1 MLRKKTDGWFAK
13 GTTNTKPRKLMLAGA
28 IVACAFG
35 GIALQLAWATPGSG
49 VTTTILSGPTLF
61 VDDVKEKSESDINEV
76 EIEMKGFSD
85 VYIVHNKFAPGGH
98 TGWHSH
104 PGISI
109 VTIRSG
115 TATFYQAD
123 DPNTPHVFPA
133 GTGFVEPA
141 GHVHIGRNEGTTDL
155 EIVVLQVVPLG
166 APRRIDEDPP
176 F

>member
-1 MLRKKTDGWFAK
+1 MSKVKS
-13 GTTNTKPRKLMLAGA
+13 KLVLTG
-28 IVACAFG
+28 VLCACAFG
-35 GIALQLAWATPGSG
+35 GIAIGVAWATPSSG
-49 VTTTILSGPTLF
+49 ITTTILSGPTLF
-61 VDDVKEKSESDINEV
+61 DDDFKEKSESDINKV
-76 EIEMKGFSD
+76 KIEMDGFSD
-85 VYIVHNKFAPGGH
+85 VYVVHNKIVPGGH

-133 GTGFVEPA
+133 GSGFVEPA

-155 EIVVLQVVPLG
+155 EIVVLQIVPFG
-166 APRRIDEDPP
+166 APRRVDAPAP
-176 F
+176 